1 MRISSAR
8 WTRFGRLAASAA
20 TLAFAAACS
29 DSGDRTTG
37 PSSEAGGEAGQALG
51 DVFVPFVPIIPC
63 ADSIFKANFAADLLN
78 AFPGAPVIGSWSGNQ
93 LAGIIRVRGTVGW
106 LFNKPVELTQYAGL
120 AGGVDLMGK
129 IKCSSA
135 PSTGTA
141 YVDWRS
147 LVHSTTAYYGAVVLR
162 DDWSR
167 ILGML
172 EYRANNVVTYNGVP
186 VPGVTWTTDI
196 PRKFRI
202 VVDLTG
208 HKTSLY
214 VDNVLKF
221 AGIPYV
227 DANAANLW
235 RINMELGGMSAQS
248 FAWDD
253 ILVVRYG

>member
-1 MRISSAR
+1 M
-8 WTRFGRLAASAA
+8 LA
-20 TLAFAAACS
+20 LAAACT
-29 DSGDRTTG
+29 DSLARTTG
-37 PSSEAGGEAGQALG
+37 PSSSTRREGDQALG
-51 DVFVPFVPIIPC
+51 DVFVPFVPVIPC
-63 ADSIFKANFAADLLN
+63 VDSIFKADFAADTLN
-78 AFPGAPVIGSWSGNQ
+78 GLPGTPVIGSWSRKNQ
-93 LAGIIRVRGTVGW
+93 LAGIIRVRASVGW

-120 AGGVDLMGK
+120 GGGVDLMGK

-147 LVHSTTAYYGAVVLR
+147 LVHSATAYYGAVVLR
-162 DDWSR
+162 DDGSHV
-167 ILGML
+167 LAMM
-172 EYRANNVVTYNGVP
+172 EYRANNAVTYNGIP
-186 VPGVTWTTDI
+186 VPGVTWTTDV

-214 VDNVLKF
+214 VDNVLRL
-221 AGIPYV
+221 ASVPYFEPS
-227 DANAANLW
+227 AANLW
-235 RINMELGGMSAQS
+235 RLNMELGGTSAQS